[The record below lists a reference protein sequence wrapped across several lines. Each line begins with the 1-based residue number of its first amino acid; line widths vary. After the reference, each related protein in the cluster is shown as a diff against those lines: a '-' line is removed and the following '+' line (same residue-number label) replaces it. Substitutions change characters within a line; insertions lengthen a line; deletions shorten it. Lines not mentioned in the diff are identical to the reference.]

1 MVVGQAQSG
10 LSIRAWCRKHDVHEH
25 SFYWWRARLA
35 RRGRGRKVRSSKPT
49 FVPVRV
55 SAQGV
60 SGAEGQIEIVL
71 SGDRRIRIHGP
82 VDRQMLADVLAVLGA
97 SPC

>member
-1 MVVGQAQSG
+1 M
-10 LSIRAWCRKHDVHEH
+10 
-25 SFYWWRARLA
+25 
-35 RRGRGRKVRSSKPT
+35 
-49 FVPVRV
+49 
-55 SAQGV
+55 